1 VTGFKDVKKGGEMGL
16 LLMVMSIGGVIIAVF
31 LLLTAY
37 LSDSVWLRKF
47 ILGCVAIWFGFYFLM
62 LIGFSL
68 VSTEKTL
75 PIGEAKEYC
84 GFYLDCHMHT
94 AVTEVRTARSIGNRT
109 ADGEFYIVTV
119 KVFSNAKQA
128 TLGLLNVTAKV
139 LDEDGSKYYRDLDA
153 EDQVPPQP
161 RFEKQ
166 ISPVESFEKQIVFDL
181 PVDAKNPRLDLK
193 EGYKIDRAIEALV
206 IGDEDSLL
214 HKRNYFQ
221 LSDKTQ
227 TVAAK

>member
-1 VTGFKDVKKGGEMGL
+1 MGVLLMLMTIGGLIVAAL
-16 LLMVMSIGGVIIAVF
+16 LLGISFVSGSA
-31 LLLTAY
+31 
-37 LSDSVWLRKF
+37 WLRGF
-47 ILGCVAIWFGFYFLM
+47 VLGCVAIWFGFYFAM

-68 VSTEKTL
+68 FSSEKTL
-75 PIGEAKEYC
+75 PVGQAKEYC

-94 AVTEVRTARSIGNRT
+94 AVTDVRTAKSIGNRT
-109 ADGEFYIVTV
+109 ANGKFYIVTV

-139 LDEDGSKYYRDLDA
+139 LDENGNKYFRDQDA
-153 EDQVPPQP
+153 EDQLPPQP

-181 PVDAKNPRLDLK
+181 PAEVKNPRLDLK
-193 EGYKIDRAIEALV
+193 EGYKIDRVIEALV

-221 LSDKTQ
+221 LSDRTQ